1 MKMIRG
7 YMNTKS
13 NNEDFAI
20 TPYLFGVKVIGK
32 KIKVIGLGICWGY
45 ASFFLGFGFGVSKN
59 YQSFKAPII
68 EKQNEKEKF
77 EAAVRETRD
86 KSHLRWI
93 HDRIVNVYGESEDV
107 DFLIKMRDIID
118 NL

>member
-1 MKMIRG
+1 MKMIRR